1 MEESGARAV
10 VNRAR
15 LPKFIAIEGDLPS
28 PGAFFDGLNLDL
40 SDHILVHGL
49 INAHDHLPL
58 NAVPCPVQLPK
69 QPNSY
74 RWIEAFQPYFEH
86 PAVVTARAIP
96 EAHRAWHGGL
106 KNILAG
112 TTTVAHHDPCLPV
125 FDDPGFPVTVLK
137 RMGWSHSL
145 GLSSS
150 YGPPIAQSRR
160 EAPEGAPW
168 FIHLAEGTDD
178 LAAGELGRLDAEGA
192 LGPDTVLVH
201 GVALSE
207 ADAERI
213 VEASAAVVVCP
224 SSNLSMLGRTP
235 NPRVIRRLHD
245 AGRLA
250 LGTDSRFSG
259 ARDLLQEMKVLA
271 EVSDLT
277 PREIVSLVTTG
288 GARILRLKER
298 TGAADFFVLA
308 AQDRDP
314 FDAILQ
320 STRASLR
327 LVVHGGHPVIG
338 DPDFQPLFAAGEVE
352 VHSITLD
359 GVSKLIAARLLEGL
373 DPDLREPGLVAARGR
388 PSREG
393 P

>member
-1 MEESGARAV
+1 
-10 VNRAR
+10 
-15 LPKFIAIEGDLPS
+15 
-28 PGAFFDGLNLDL
+28 
-40 SDHILVHGL
+40 
-49 INAHDHLPL
+49 
-58 NAVPCPVQLPK
+58 
-69 QPNSY
+69 
-74 RWIEAFQPYFEH
+74 
-86 PAVVTARAIP
+86 
-96 EAHRAWHGGL
+96 
-106 KNILAG
+106 
-112 TTTVAHHDPCLPV
+112 
-125 FDDPGFPVTVLK
+125 
-137 RMGWSHSL
+137 
-145 GLSSS
+145 
-150 YGPPIAQSRR
+150 
-160 EAPEGAPW
+160 
-168 FIHLAEGTDD
+168 
-178 LAAGELGRLDAEGA
+178 
-192 LGPDTVLVH
+192 
-201 GVALSE
+201 
-207 ADAERI
+207 
-213 VEASAAVVVCP
+213 
-224 SSNLSMLGRTP
+224 
-235 NPRVIRRLHD
+235 
-245 AGRLA
+245 
-250 LGTDSRFSG
+250 
-259 ARDLLQEMKVLA
+259 MKVLA

-327 LVVHGGHPVIG
+327 LVVHGGHPVVG